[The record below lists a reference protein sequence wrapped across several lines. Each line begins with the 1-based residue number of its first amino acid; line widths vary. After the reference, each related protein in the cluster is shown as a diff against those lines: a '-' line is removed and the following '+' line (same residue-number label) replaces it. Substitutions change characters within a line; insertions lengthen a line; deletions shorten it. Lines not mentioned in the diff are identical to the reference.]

1 MKEQS
6 ITRHEMLGHQIR
18 MQTDTGMMCAT
29 DLKSLAD
36 NWRRDNSLGEFNMT
50 VYLRSKSTKEFVS
63 ELEDKYGE
71 VIVKGRGRN
80 SLTWVHPMLFIDIA
94 LAINPKLKV
103 EIYEWLFKK
112 LELYRYSHYM
122 VKGKYFLLRSDPSTV
137 YTDMCGALWARTE
150 YKRGFAK
157 FMRSVDMTVL
167 RACKVNDWQSA
178 TPEQLRLRDKIY
190 NSIKTLTSVLRNPS
204 EAVRLGVK
212 EHVNP

>member
-1 MKEQS
+1 
-6 ITRHEMLGHQIR
+6 MLGHQIR

-50 VYLRSKSTKEFVS
+50 VYLGNRSTIEFVS

-94 LAINPKLKV
+94 LAINPKLRV
-103 EIYEWLFKK
+103 EVYEWLFKK
-112 LELYRYSHYM
+112 LEIYRYSHYM
-122 VKGKYFLLRSDPSTV
+122 VKGKYFLLRSDPITV
-137 YTDMCGALWARTE
+137 YTDMFLALWARTEYE

-157 FMRSVDMTVL
+157 FMISVDMTVL
-167 RACKVNDWQSA
+167 GACKVNDWQSA
-178 TPEQLRLRDKIY
+178 TPEQLKLRDKIY
-190 NSIKTLTSVLRNPS
+190 NSIKTLTSVLQS
-204 EAVRLGVK
+204 TDEAVRLGVK
-212 EHVNP
+212 EHVNPQPPTP

>member
-1 MKEQS
+1 
-6 ITRHEMLGHQIR
+6 

-94 LAINPKLKV
+94 LAINPKLRV
-103 EIYEWLFKK
+103 EVYEWLFKK
-112 LELYRYSHYM
+112 LEIYRYSHYM
-122 VKGKYFLLRSDPSTV
+122 VKGKYFLLRSDSSTI

-150 YKRGFAK
+150 YKRGFSK

-167 RACKVNDWQSA
+167 HACNVKDWQSA
-178 TPEQLRLRDKIY
+178 TPEQLKLRDKIY
-190 NSIKTLTSVLRNPS
+190 NSIKTLTSVLQS
-204 EAVRLGVK
+204 TDEAVRLGVK
-212 EHVNP
+212 EHVNPKP